1 MESLHSWLATA
12 KCSLYEEQLH
22 NEGYQE
28 VSDLASLLDLPDEAI
43 KAQFISVI
51 TKMPDLNRFIKTLR
65 SDFCLWLERCSC
77 LQYKKEIE
85 RLHIQSI
92 EDMYELQDKDDDFI
106 HDKFKFIY
114 ESKKANFVKLF
125 RAIRGIVI

>member
-1 MESLHSWLATA
+1 MVTA
-12 KCSLYEEQLH
+12 ICSDYEAEVEQI
-22 NEGYQE
+22 GYR
-28 VSDLASLLDLPDEAI
+28 VVADLALVLDLSDEAI

-65 SDFCLWLERCSC
+65 SDFSLWLEKCDC

-85 RLHIQSI
+85 RLHVQSI

-106 HDKFKFIY
+106 RDKFKFIY
-114 ESKKANFVKLF
+114 EAKKANFVKLI

>member
-1 MESLHSWLATA
+1 MTGIRKSQIYSHCLIVL
-12 KCSLYEEQLH
+12 
-22 NEGYQE
+22 
-28 VSDLASLLDLPDEAI
+28 
-43 KAQFISVI
+43 
-51 TKMPDLNRFIKTLR
+51 TKMPDLNRFIKNLR
-65 SDFCLWLERCSC
+65 SDFHLWLEGCDC